1 VQRLAREAVTVD
13 AVLTMYEAETK
24 RNACTVHRGRV
35 LALRAALGKM
45 KLADL
50 TRDHLDRLCDEWQA
64 TGVRYA
70 ERDVKL
76 HRVRPITGATCN
88 RFMAIFHR
96 ARELAMD
103 KLGVDLPRLTFPRF
117 TETAAGQYVSPA
129 DFFAILTH
137 VAHPTKRAFMEL
149 LYLLAIRP
157 GQLKSTETSNV
168 RVERGL
174 VVALVY
180 PPHR

>member
-1 VQRLAREAVTVD
+1 
-13 AVLTMYEAETK
+13 
-24 RNACTVHRGRV
+24 
-35 LALRAALGKM
+35 
-45 KLADL
+45 
-50 TRDHLDRLCDEWQA
+50 
-64 TGVRYA
+64 
-70 ERDVKL
+70 
-76 HRVRPITGATCN
+76 
-88 RFMAIFHR
+88 
-96 ARELAMD
+96 MD

-117 TETAAGQYVSPA
+117 TEKAAGQYVSPG